1 MDDKIDI
8 IELNDEEEDDKLEL
22 VSTNEDL
29 QTIVEDVLEI
39 EKNIYCEASNIVNIS
54 TSSSMDQT
62 MFLQPFVDDLEE
74 NQELLDE
81 ASKVV
86 ELLTFDDGQELEQEL
101 ELSALC
107 LEQIM
112 PRTQSEVELDE
123 SEESESENIDDLASE
138 ESFAKSDTMDNLLLK
153 RKNLVHFS
161 GGSTDSEMDLGC
173 PLKTKLMQSEKEEY
187 LTNTDSEVPLTDS
200 ELAFTDS
207 DCLCTDS
214 EIAPAEEEGSET
226 ENAIYGTTVDN
237 HDIDITSDK
246 INIDIKEI
254 ELQNDVLDL
263 GEKSTSAE
271 IVNDDSAE
279 MTLDT
284 EENERQFTD
293 KNIELGNLTK
303 FAASSE
309 LAETPQKDPVHSIC
323 DEEEARTPH
332 PGSQSG
338 PQCNNQASSGCIA
351 EQSQVSASSSG
362 GSQALQ
368 HQKLNVEIDQTSPI
382 TSSDISQEVVQ
393 VGDSRSAAVS
403 AGTDKSYKHKKCQ
416 DISTVTDEVEISG
429 EFKIVEDQ
437 QAGLDQGKGSEFILL
452 TRAMI
457 EESAVVGEDCQ
468 DDEEETAIS
477 TEMSKNIINGY
488 LYPGTV
494 ALKNENDDSGD
505 EGWGEDI
512 ILDNLQVNEADPS
525 NVRTTALESDISQ
538 LNESEVPDENEVID
552 VKEQCNELQQW
563 LEKKEREFDKIMIG
577 DQESSDKSISEKEPS
592 ELNNKVTNDVEDLNI
607 QAEILKQITENA
619 LSSSLED
626 STSES
631 NECIE
636 SASKPLECIDEQSVF
651 NPTEEQLLDSNSLLI
666 TPMVV
671 EPKVKRK
678 SSSSTPKIKRKNIK
692 SPLLRR
698 KEIRTC
704 INLHNACENSDVL
717 QEIMGPA
724 VSYGSNLNL
733 LEAVENTPDILALED
748 AQSNE
753 AIGAKPKFDKSS
765 LSGKMSTP
773 GLPWFPW
780 KTLSFLLLISTASII
795 NLDCQKHGS
804 FSLSSTGQFLRDIG
818 QFDRVVTN
826 YQVVLD
832 KSMEG
837 RHWADTNLPLYAEQA
852 RRVGGPYYDVAQT
865 KVGEAWVLMVQGW
878 GKLEV
883 AVKAGVVKVEGWV
896 PGAQEQI
903 NRVGQAV
910 AVGGKAMWVRGQH
923 VGLVLQQGAVDLVN
937 GDIDWVAV
945 KANAA
950 ERAQVVQGQLVAAY
964 NYVQV
969 QINQLVK

>member
-54 TSSSMDQT
+54 TSSIMDQT
-62 MFLQPFVDDLEE
+62 MFLQPVVDDLEE

-86 ELLTFDDGQELEQEL
+86 ELLTYDDGQELEQEL

-138 ESFAKSDTMDNLLLK
+138 ESFVKSDTMANLLLK

-173 PLKTKLMQSEKEEY
+173 PLKTKLMMQSEKEEY

-207 DCLCTDS
+207 DWLCTDS

-226 ENAIYGTTVDN
+226 EIASYGTKF
-237 HDIDITSDK
+237 DK

-254 ELQNDVLDL
+254 ELQNDVFDL

-271 IVNDDSAE
+271 IVIDDSAE
-279 MTLDT
+279 ITLDT

-303 FAASSE
+303 CAASSE

-368 HQKLNVEIDQTSPI
+368 HQKLTVEIDQTSPI

-457 EESAVVGEDCQ
+457 EESVVVGEDCQ

-512 ILDNLQVNEADPS
+512 ILDDLQVNEADPS
-525 NVRTTALESDISQ
+525 NVRTTGLESDISQ

-592 ELNNKVTNDVEDLNI
+592 ELNNKVTIDVEELNI

-636 SASKPLECIDEQSVF
+636 SVF
-651 NPTEEQLLDSNSLLI
+651 
-666 TPMVV
+666 
-671 EPKVKRK
+671 
-678 SSSSTPKIKRKNIK
+678 
-692 SPLLRR
+692 
-698 KEIRTC
+698 
-704 INLHNACENSDVL
+704 
-717 QEIMGPA
+717 
-724 VSYGSNLNL
+724 
-733 LEAVENTPDILALED
+733 
-748 AQSNE
+748 
-753 AIGAKPKFDKSS
+753 
-765 LSGKMSTP
+765 
-773 GLPWFPW
+773 
-780 KTLSFLLLISTASII
+780 
-795 NLDCQKHGS
+795 
-804 FSLSSTGQFLRDIG
+804 
-818 QFDRVVTN
+818 
-826 YQVVLD
+826 
-832 KSMEG
+832 
-837 RHWADTNLPLYAEQA
+837 
-852 RRVGGPYYDVAQT
+852 
-865 KVGEAWVLMVQGW
+865 
-878 GKLEV
+878 
-883 AVKAGVVKVEGWV
+883 
-896 PGAQEQI
+896 
-903 NRVGQAV
+903 
-910 AVGGKAMWVRGQH
+910 
-923 VGLVLQQGAVDLVN
+923 
-937 GDIDWVAV
+937 
-945 KANAA
+945 
-950 ERAQVVQGQLVAAY
+950 
-964 NYVQV
+964 
-969 QINQLVK
+969 